1 LKKTNDGLQVPIA
14 LIAKTENKS
23 ATLILT
29 ARINIQHSI
38 IHRVV
43 HVISWRNYLYLSTE
57 RRYRHKCK
65 TALTSTTLVW
75 IKWMSIKKTLKVYKS
90 SSEKRHP
97 CPIKLSLMSRNN
109 TTVTKIQIIRW
120 LRFHL
125 LPVTKATLREPIFFS
140 RIKQSS
146 DNHNANYPYHVLQI
160 SFNGQ
165 SFLILNS
172 RRTVKLR
179 WKSVNLVGS

>member
-1 LKKTNDGLQVPIA
+1 MSYRGGITYTFPLK
-14 LIAKTENKS
+14 
-23 ATLILT
+23 
-29 ARINIQHSI
+29 
-38 IHRVV
+38 
-43 HVISWRNYLYLSTE
+43 
-57 RRYRHKCK
+57 RYKHKCK

-75 IKWMSIKKTLKVYKS
+75 IKWMSVKKTSKVYKN
-90 SSEKRHP
+90 SSEKRHQRP
-97 CPIKLSLMSRNN
+97 VKLSLMSRYD

-120 LRFHL
+120 LKFLL
-125 LPVTKATLREPIFFS
+125 LPVTKATLRVPIFFS
-140 RIKQSS
+140 RIKQST

-165 SFLILNS
+165 TFLILNS